1 MNAPVLLAAAQL
13 LDRAAV
19 GNEKQK
25 KCELG
30 QLSQREVK
38 MRKTRTMVKLSDA
51 AQQYTTLTFSP
62 HSYPEA
68 SDLKHF

>member
-1 MNAPVLLAAAQL
+1 M
-13 LDRAAV
+13 
-19 GNEKQK
+19 QK

-38 MRKTRTMVKLSDA
+38 VRKTRTMVKLSHA